1 MKRGLFFLLAFVL
14 FLSATHAFTKDD
26 CGDCDRSLAP
36 YLWIPDGD
44 SATDRLPL
52 KSSKADIVIDGPI
65 ARVTVTQRYSNAGQ
79 RPINARYVFP
89 GSTRAA
95 VQSLVMKIGTRTIR
109 AKIKEKEEAKKIFEA
124 AKQEGKHA
132 ALLDQKRPNVFM
144 MDVANIMP
152 SDEVELTLQYSE
164 LLVPDQGMYELV
176 YPTVVGPRYSSNPV
190 ASAWDTEWVANRYVK
205 DKADGSN
212 SALIETGIQV
222 HLASPIPV
230 SDLSSVQHKITTNW
244 LDDKHVEVGLD
255 ASERDAGNRDFI
267 LRFRL
272 QGEQINSGLMTYEWN
287 GEHYFLMMAQPP
299 KRVVAEQVM
308 KREYLFVVDVSG
320 SMNGF
325 PLNTAREVMRELL
338 DKLRPEESFNIL
350 FFSGGSIML
359 SPSPLLAT
367 PTNLQGAMDMM
378 ETYDGSGRTELA
390 PALKTAF
397 GMPRTPD
404 TARSIVVITDGYI
417 SAEREVYDLIRRN
430 LNATNL
436 FAFGIGSS
444 VNRYLIECM
453 AQAGEGEP
461 FVITGSNEAA
471 DVGERFRRYVEAPV
485 MSRIKVQGKGV
496 ELYDMEPTE
505 IPVMLAERP
514 IVVFGKY
521 RQAQADA
528 AIELTGATAQDDYR
542 ASLSLADEGHR
553 NPAELL
559 PILWARQRLMRL
571 SDRQGND
578 AKLNRDAI
586 VDLGLRYALL
596 TQYTSFVAV
605 DETVVNPGANAADV
619 KQPLPLPQGVSEL
632 ALALPVPVSVPEPEL
647 GWLILLL
654 VGVFGGECLIRRRD
668 HGWR

>member
-1 MKRGLFFLLAFVL
+1 MKWGLFFLLAFVL

-52 KSSKADIVIDGPI
+52 KFSKADIVIDGPI

-350 FFSGGSIML
+350 FFSGGSTVL
-359 SPSPLLAT
+359 SPSPLPAT
-367 PTNLQGAMDMM
+367 PANLQRAMDMM
-378 ETYDGSGRTELA
+378 KTYNGGGGTELV

-417 SAEREVYDLIRRN
+417 SAERKVYDLIRRN

>member
-1 MKRGLFFLLAFVL
+1 MKWGLFFLLAFVL

-52 KSSKADIVIDGPI
+52 KFSKADIVIDGPI

-378 ETYDGSGRTELA
+378 ETYDGSGGTELA

-417 SAEREVYDLIRRN
+417 SAERKVYDLIRRN

>member
-1 MKRGLFFLLAFVL
+1 MKWGLFFLLAFVL

-52 KSSKADIVIDGPI
+52 KFSKADIVIDGPI

-378 ETYDGSGRTELA
+378 ETYDGSGGTELA

-417 SAEREVYDLIRRN
+417 SAEREVYDLIRQN